1 MTTPLLKIKN
11 LYASV
16 DNKEIIKGLNLTI
29 NEGEVHAIMGPN
41 GAGKSSLS
49 YVLSGKDG
57 YEVTSGE
64 ILFKGKN
71 LLELNTEDRA
81 RNGLFLSLQYPT
93 EIPGVTVSNFL
104 KHSLNAIRKYKN
116 QEELDT
122 LQFMKHL
129 KTEAQKLNINQD
141 MLKRFVN
148 VGFSGGEKK
157 RFETLQMALLKPDFS
172 ILDEI
177 DSGLDIDAL
186 KIVSEGVNSLRT
198 QKNAF
203 LLITHY
209 QRLLS
214 HITPDVIH
222 IFADGHIVKTGD
234 KSLALEL
241 EEHGYTNFIK
251 EEK

>member
-1 MTTPLLKIKN
+1 MTTPLLEIKN

-49 YVLSGKDG
+49 YVLSGKDS

-116 QEELDT
+116 EEELDT

-129 KTEAQKLNINQD
+129 KTETQKLNINPD

-198 QKNAF
+198 QHNAF

-241 EEHGYTNFIK
+241 EEYGYANFIK

>member
-1 MTTPLLKIKN
+1 MTTPLLEIKN

-16 DNKEIIKGLNLTI
+16 DNKEIIKNLNLTI
-29 NEGEVHAIMGPN
+29 NQGEVHAIMGPN

-49 YVLSGKDG
+49 YVLSGKEG

-64 ILFKGKN
+64 ILFKGQN
-71 LLELNTEDRA
+71 LLELNTEERA
-81 RNGLFLSLQYPT
+81 RNGLFLSMQYPT

-104 KHSLNAIRKYKN
+104 KHSLNSIRKHKKE
-116 QEELDT
+116 EELDT
-122 LQFMKHL
+122 LQFMKLL
-129 KTEAQKLNINQD
+129 KTEAQKLNISQD

-157 RFETLQMALLKPDFS
+157 RFETLQMALLKPDFA

-186 KIVSEGVNSLRT
+186 KIVSEGVNTLKTSN
-198 QKNAF
+198 NAF

-222 IFADGHIVKTGD
+222 IFADGHIIKSGD

-241 EEHGYTNFIK
+241 EESGYTNFIK